1 MMGRYSI
8 RFRHAAGHQRG
19 LPVIAI
25 AGAVL
30 LVAAMVVG
38 LTASHPAVTNGTDT
52 AKDMR
57 GQTVTLDPGETP
69 EPAATAKPVA
79 SIGASLHVPSVGLDV
94 PLGALN
100 VVDGQITPPGFTSAY
115 WVRNLGV
122 PVSGGATGTVFVVV
136 HSLRGGGVA
145 PGNYLTNVQTQTSRV
160 KDGAI
165 VEVAGVD
172 YTVTGSQLITKTTI
186 SLDSSVW
193 ANTPNRLLL
202 ITCVEHANGSPSTDN
217 LVITATRNS

>member
-1 MMGRYSI
+1 MRRHSVGL
-8 RFRHAAGHQRG
+8 RHAAGHPRG

-30 LVAAMVVG
+30 LVAAVAIG
-38 LTASHPAVTNGTDT
+38 LTASHPAVKNGTDT

-57 GQTVTLDPGETP
+57 GQTVSLDPGETP
-69 EPAATAKPVA
+69 EPAASAKA
-79 SIGASLHVPSVGLDV
+79 IGSIGATLHVPSVGLDV

-100 VVDGQITPPGFTSAY
+100 AVNGEITPPGFTSAY

-165 VEVAGVD
+165 VEVAGID
-172 YTVTGSQLITKTTI
+172 YTVTGSELITKTTI
-186 SLDSSVW
+186 SQNSSVW
-193 ANTPNRLLL
+193 ANTPNRLVL
-202 ITCVEHANGSPSTDN
+202 ITCLEHANGSPSTDN
-217 LVITATRNS
+217 LVITATRNT

>member
-1 MMGRYSI
+1 MGRHSV
-8 RFRHAAGHQRG
+8 RFRHAAGYRRG

-30 LVAAMVVG
+30 LVAAMVIG
-38 LTASHPAVTNGTDT
+38 LTARHPAVTNSAYTG
-52 AKDMR
+52 KDMR
-57 GQTVTLDPGETP
+57 GQTVSLDPGETP
-69 EPAATAKPVA
+69 EPAAKAKA
-79 SIGASLHVPSVGLDV
+79 ITSIGATLNVPSVGLDV

-100 VVDGQITPPGFTSAY
+100 AVDGEITPPGFTSAY

-122 PVSGGATGTVFVVV
+122 PASGGATGTVFVVM

-145 PGNYLTNVQTQTSRV
+145 PGNYLTNVQTQTSRL

-165 VEVAGVD
+165 VEVAGID

-193 ANTPNRLLL
+193 ANTPNRLQL
-202 ITCVEHANGSPSTDN
+202 ITCLEHANGSPSTDN
-217 LVITATRNS
+217 LVITAIRNT